1 MTKEEL
7 LELIRNDED
16 IQRAIKDAVDSEI
29 DRDAA
34 REAAAWV

>member
-29 DRDAA
+29 DRANA
-34 REAAAWV
+34 MEASAWV

>member
-16 IQRAIKDAVDSEI
+16 IQRAIKDAVDNEI

>member
-29 DRDAA
+29 SIYMGISK
-34 REAAAWV
+34 